1 MKKLLS
7 IIPFLFSSSIF
18 AANVTLHESGKGCTL
33 SGAFIEGDIE
43 AGDLKKFQNVVSTL
57 KNKYGEN
64 NCKNSNTIIRIN
76 SRGGN
81 VDEALLIG
89 REIRKNSFGVLVLE
103 NSQCLS
109 SCVFILAS
117 GVNKMVMGTVGI
129 HRPYFTY
136 IQEGKTADE
145 IRSMRDSLS
154 QRIKSYLNYMDVP
167 ESLLDEMLSYPP
179 EKLKVL
185 SAQDLIKFRLTGADA
200 TQDEIDTASQAN
212 FYNLTSAEY
221 RKRYEEAS
229 AKCSYLFSTNTSAE
243 KIIKCFQPTVLKIS
257 ESEFNKRY
265 SKANST
271 CVSSNITER
280 TKCRKSILVENR

>member
-18 AANVTLHESGKGCTL
+18 AANVTLHESGRGCTL

-43 AGDLKKFQNVVSTL
+43 AADLKKFQNVVSTL

-103 NSQCLS
+103 KSQCLS
-109 SCVFILAS
+109 SCVFILAG
-117 GVNKMVMGTVGI
+117 GVFKIVMGTVGI

-136 IQEGKTADE
+136 LQEGKSADE
-145 IRSMRDSLS
+145 VRLMRDSLN
-154 QRIKSYLNYMDVP
+154 QRIKSFLNYVDVP
-167 ESLLDEMLSYPP
+167 ESLLEEMLAYPP
-179 EKLKVL
+179 EKMKVL
-185 SAQDLIKFRLTGADA
+185 SEQDLIKFRLTGTDA
-200 TQDEIDTASQAN
+200 TQDEIDTAKRAN

-221 RKRYEEAS
+221 RIRWEEAT
-229 AKCSYLFSTNTSAE
+229 AKCRYLHELNTSGE
-243 KIIKCFQPTVLKIS
+243 KITKCFQSSILKIS
-257 ESEFNKRY
+257 DSEFEKRI
-265 SKANST
+265 SKISSL
-271 CVSSNITER
+271 CVSSDNTEKY
-280 TKCRKSILVENR
+280 KCMRSILVENR

>member
-1 MKKLLS
+1 MKKLLF
-7 IIPFLFSSSIF
+7 IIPLLFSSSIF
-18 AANVTLHESGKGCTL
+18 AAIVTLHESGKGCTL

-43 AGDLKKFQNVVSTL
+43 AGDLKKFQNVISTL

-64 NCKNSNTIIRIN
+64 NCKNSSTIIRIN

-103 NSQCLS
+103 KSQCLS

-117 GVNKMVMGTVGI
+117 GLNKMVMGTVGI

-145 IRSMRDSLS
+145 IRSMRDSLT
-154 QRIKSYLNYMDVP
+154 QRIKSFLNYVDVP
-167 ESLLDEMLSYPP
+167 ESLLEEMLAYPP

-185 SAQDLIKFRLTGADA
+185 SEQDLIKFRLTGTDA

-221 RKRYEEAS
+221 RKRYEDAY
-229 AKCSYLFSTNTSAE
+229 AKCSPFINVNTSAE
-243 KIIKCFQPTVLKIS
+243 KIVKCIKSSILKIS
-257 ESEFNKRY
+257 DSEFEKRI
-265 SKANST
+265 SKINSL
-271 CVSSNITER
+271 CVSPDNTEKY
-280 TKCRKSILVENR
+280 KCRRSILVENR